1 MVTQPACTNT
11 THLHLHVHLHHKHKL
26 NTNTQMTARDSEPR
40 EVGEVMRG
48 MVGVVHPPQLRRYVF
63 FNYL

>member
-1 MVTQPACTNT
+1 
-11 THLHLHVHLHHKHKL
+11 
-26 NTNTQMTARDSEPR
+26 MTARDSELR